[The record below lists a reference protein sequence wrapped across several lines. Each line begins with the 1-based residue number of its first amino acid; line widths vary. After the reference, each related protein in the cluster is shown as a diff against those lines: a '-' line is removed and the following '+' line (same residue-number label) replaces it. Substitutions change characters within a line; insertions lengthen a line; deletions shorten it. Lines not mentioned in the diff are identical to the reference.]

1 MGDTPTLFA
10 LGASHLCGETRI
22 FIICCSSLVFV
33 KSSVCLLIVPVVL
46 FCVSIAM
53 FVKQYK
59 VLGALSILSFLS
71 CLMNVAVV
79 STIALGIFAIKK
91 LLDIKRLNA
100 QIQKKATEHDEKLE
114 KQNAL
119 AKKNAELIK
128 EIEVKQKKIDKIQKE
143 IELIKNENDTIE

>member
-1 MGDTPTLFA
+1 M
-10 LGASHLCGETRI
+10 
-22 FIICCSSLVFV
+22 FV

-79 STIALGIFAIKK
+79 SMIALGIFAIKK

-119 AKKNAELIK
+119 AEKNAELIK
-128 EIEVKQKKIDKIQKE
+128 EIEAKQKKIDKIQKE